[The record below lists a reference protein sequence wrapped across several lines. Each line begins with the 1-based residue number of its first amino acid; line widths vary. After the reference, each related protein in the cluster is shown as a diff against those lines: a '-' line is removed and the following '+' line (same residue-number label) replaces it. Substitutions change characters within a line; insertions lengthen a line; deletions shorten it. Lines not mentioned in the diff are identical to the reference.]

1 MLVVVAYQKGILA
14 SQLSILYICQKFK
27 KSIGASMR
35 ILKDNQSSLGPK
47 GMEEEQVSLFE
58 TGAPMDD
65 LFGSA
70 DDLEAAFDDI
80 GGDAEN

>member
-1 MLVVVAYQKGILA
+1 
-14 SQLSILYICQKFK
+14 
-27 KSIGASMR
+27 
-35 ILKDNQSSLGPK
+35 
-47 GMEEEQVSLFE
+47 MEEEQVSLFE